1 MSAVS
6 QLIKV
11 SYQDKTNYT
20 NEVGG
25 DVMGTMFYHH
35 WGPSELTVLSEADFF
50 SLFPTNIDQSVD
62 PTNYAP
68 YAAIVQAFNN
78 GINTV
83 EVMRLHSA
91 GEQLLGVT
99 LSAGSDKQASVWSAL
114 SGEPGTNYCMYAR
127 QKYYGTPFPGRNVKV
142 SIKADAG
149 QTDGQL
155 TLRVSRLKEGSAEVF
170 EDLETFVG
178 YPYKNVI
185 NGVDYSLEAQAAE
198 SEYLEVKCKSK
209 SLYGKNTINPSLES
223 VFDYHAPKEAWAV
236 PAGEKQPFALGSKT
250 LTSFKEV
257 ISVFGDS
264 RVSQAT
270 MIVDT
275 SFDGGQAD
283 EYMEAANEAQD
294 RIAVVSGGTNI
305 SKDALETKL
314 NALKNNAG
322 IFTVAVNGI
331 ELVTLNDINV
341 QTQCVGGF
349 AGRTAY
355 MTRNYRTNQPASA
368 FTYGGYNG
376 VLYKTLGFNEVL
388 ELHELGM
395 GSVFNDITGPL
406 IWCVRSPYRFQ
417 TSYFAKF
424 NVVRVLA
431 EILRSV
437 FPLALQAIHT
447 DAAANEITASSYEAK
462 FSNILDYEVAQ
473 QNIKSDSVAICTG
486 SINSDSATKGGKIF
500 NILLSI
506 HFIGLVEKVNI
517 SVVATDSSVSAEIV

>member
-25 DVMGTMFYHH
+25 DVMGTIFYHH

-50 SLFPTNIDQSVD
+50 SLFPTNIDQAVD

-91 GEQLLGVT
+91 DEKLAGLV
-99 LSAGSDKQASVWSAL
+99 LSVGSDSQPSAWSVL
-114 SGEPGTNYCMYAR
+114 SDDPGTNYCMYAR
-127 QKYYGTPFPGRNVKV
+127 QKYYGTPFPGRDVKV
-142 SIKADAG
+142 SIAG
-149 QTDGQL
+149 GQADGQV
-155 TLRVSRLKEGSAEVF
+155 TLKVSCTKEGSEER

-209 SLYGKNTINPSLES
+209 SLYVASES
-223 VFDYHAPKEAWAV
+223 TDEVKAAFDYHTPKKVWEPTA
-236 PAGEKQPFALGSKT
+236 FALGSKT
-250 LTSFKEV
+250 LTRFKDI

-264 RVSQAT
+264 RVSLAT

-275 SFDGGQAD
+275 SLSGGQAD
-283 EYMEAANEAQD
+283 EYMAAANEAQD
-294 RIAVVSGGTNI
+294 RIAVVSGGTVI
-305 SKDALETKL
+305 TKDALETKL
-314 NALKNNAG
+314 TALKNNAG

-331 ELVTLNDINV
+331 ELVTLNDINI

-376 VLYKTLGFNEVL
+376 ILYKTLGFNDVL

-473 QNIKSDSVAICTG
+473 QNIKPDSVAICTG
-486 SINSDSATKGGKIF
+486 SINSDSATKGGKVF